1 MMSGMPLSL
10 YYHLRTIILTTVVLA
25 GGCTDFKP
33 LDLQR
38 GDQMPEGPGILT
50 GERGAFVIRAGGP
63 VDTAAATPADPPPM
77 TQPPPLTSPPAN
89 EAPAPLSAAP
99 PVREQRLPV
108 ADALEPL
115 DGPDAGP
122 ASPPSRKLRLP
133 PLSLP
138 LPPPQ

>member
-1 MMSGMPLSL
+1 MTEMPLSR
-10 YYHLRTIILTTVVLA
+10 YYHLRAITLTIVVLT

-33 LDLQR
+33 LDPPR
-38 GDQMPEGPGILT
+38 GGQMQEGPGILT

-77 TQPPPLTSPPAN
+77 TQPPPLTSPPADA
-89 EAPAPLSAAP
+89 APASLSAAP
-99 PVREQRLPV
+99 PVPEQRRPV

-115 DGPDAGP
+115 DEPDAGP